1 MSSDLLADPLAVTFV
16 GMGEAAVAQHSGR
29 LMGVLGSCVGVVL
42 YHPPLKLGMLTH
54 VVLPEFSGGGD
65 PPGKFAD
72 TAIPWMVRILAG
84 HGAAASDLIAK
95 LVGGACMF
103 GRGGPMQIGEANVAA
118 ALRALQAAAI
128 SVVACDVGGTFGRR
142 MCFDV
147 ASGEIAVE
155 SAGAPLK
162 VI

>member
-1 MSSDLLADPLAVTFV
+1 MSSDLLADPLTIVFV
-16 GMGEAAVAQHSGR
+16 GMGEAAMAQYSGR
-29 LMGVLGSCVGVVL
+29 LMGVLGSCVGVAL
-42 YHPPLKLGMLTH
+42 YHPPLKLGMLAH
-54 VVLPEFSGGGD
+54 VVLPQSSGSED
-65 PPGKFAD
+65 SPGKFAD
-72 TAIPWMVRILAG
+72 TAIPWMVRTLAER
-84 HGAAASDLIAK
+84 GAAVSELTAK

-103 GRGGPMQIGEANVAA
+103 DRDGPMQIGEANIAA
-118 ALRALQAAAI
+118 ALRALQAVAI
-128 SVVACDVGGTFGRR
+128 PVVACDVGGTFGRR